1 MRKFLAIIISLF
13 VLLVIAVVALPSLID
28 INQYHDKI
36 QAELSAKLNRPVSL
50 GRMSLKVFPLR
61 VRVENAVI
69 GEDPSFR
76 STRAFAQAQALD
88 VSAEVM
94 PLLHKDIQVDSVN
107 LLQAQIELIRDQQGN
122 WNFSSLARPTP
133 APNQAVATPAQQ
145 RPVTPGQKPPPSA
158 PKTEAKPSASSSN
171 FSLA

>member
-1 MRKFLAIIISLF
+1 CRTREPYCGLNRRTHMRKFLAVIITLF
-13 VLLVIAVVALPSLID
+13 VLLVVAVVALPSLID

-69 GEDPSFR
+69 GEDSSFQ

-88 VSAEVM
+88 VSAKLL
-94 PLLHKDIQVDSVN
+94 PLLHKDVQVDSVN
-107 LLQAQIELIRDQQGN
+107 LLQPQIELIRDQQGN
-122 WNFSSLARPTP
+122 W
-133 APNQAVATPAQQ
+133 
-145 RPVTPGQKPPPSA
+145 
-158 PKTEAKPSASSSN
+158 
-171 FSLA
+171 